1 MADRPRTLVLVRH
14 GQTAWNLQGRAQ
26 GHTDVSLD
34 ATGHEQAVTLA
45 PVIAAM
51 RPARLWSSDLA
62 RARETASY
70 LGEACGLPVEVDP
83 RLREYDVGV
92 RSGLTLAE
100 FAERYPAEFEAWLVD
115 DESRLVEG
123 AEHTEQVRDRVLP
136 ALRECLDGLC
146 PGETGVVVM
155 HGACLKVSLMA
166 LLGWPWELAGTLRGL
181 ENCGYAALEEHPEKG
196 RLQLTSYD
204 EKAVSGRHGA
214 DFATDGPVG

>member
-1 MADRPRTLVLVRH
+1 VADQGRSLVLVRH
-14 GQTAWNLQGRAQ
+14 GQTAWNLLGRAQ
-26 GHTDVSLD
+26 GHTDVALD

-62 RARETASY
+62 RACETAGH
-70 LGEACGLPVEVDP
+70 LADACGLPVEIDP

-100 FAERYPAEFEAWLVD
+100 FSDRFPEEYAAWLAD

-123 AEHTEQVRDRVLP
+123 AEHTQHVRDRVLP
-136 ALRECLDGLC
+136 ALQDCLAGLA

-155 HGACLKVSLMA
+155 HGASLKVGLMG
-166 LLGWPWELAGTLRGL
+166 LLGWPWELAGSLRGL
-181 ENCGYAALEEHPEKG
+181 ENCGYAVVSEHPEKG